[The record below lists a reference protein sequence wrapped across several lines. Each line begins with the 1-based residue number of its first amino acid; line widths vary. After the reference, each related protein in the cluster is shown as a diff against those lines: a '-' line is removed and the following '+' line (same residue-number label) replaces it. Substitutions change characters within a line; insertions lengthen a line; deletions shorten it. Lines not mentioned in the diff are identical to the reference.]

1 MSEPI
6 HLKDSES
13 ERRSFAGRTVV
24 VLVLVF
30 VCLGILVGRL
40 IQLQIVSYQDYVTRS
55 DDNRI
60 QVQALAPPRGL
71 ILDRRGV
78 VLAENRAVFTLAL
91 VKERIE
97 DLPAM
102 LGDLQSLVGLTSEEI
117 VDFHKRLSRRK
128 RPFEAV
134 ALRLVLSEE
143 QISILSVNRH
153 RLSGVEVQAQL
164 LRYYPYGD
172 LLAHVIGSVRRVTED
187 DLTTLD
193 ATNYSATQFVGKRGV
208 EQFYETSLHGTVG
221 YQNVEID
228 ARGRI
233 RKVLEINPPLTGENI
248 TVHLDVELQAAAA
261 RALGD
266 RRGAVVAIDPKTG
279 GILAM
284 VSTPSYDP
292 NLFVT
297 GMTTKK
303 YQALTGSR
311 DVPLFNRAV
320 DGQYAPGS
328 TFKPVVGLAG
338 ISSGITT
345 WEETIEDR
353 GSFKIPGQSRIWRD
367 WSWKKNNS
375 GGQGTV
381 NLHRAIYRSS
391 NVYFYNLAHNAGIE
405 TLAEMAKSFGIGQ
418 ATAIDVLQRNTGLM
432 PDPVWKYGAKGE
444 PWYPGDTVNVGI
456 GQGDVLVTP
465 LQLATVA
472 AVIANRGHWM
482 RPRML
487 LSSAVDLIESDA
499 GVPMPD
505 ITSVQAQD
513 WENIVDAMEDVVH
526 RGNKGFRQ
534 NGTAWAYI
542 GRNINYRMA
551 GKSGT
556 AQVVGIQQGEEYD
569 EELLTEYQRKHAWFM
584 AFAPADNPQIA
595 LVVLVENG
603 GGGSSVAAPVAR
615 EIIDAYLLPRLAG
628 VGL

>member
-1 MSEPI
+1 MSEPM
-6 HLKDSES
+6 HLKDSEA
-13 ERRSFAGRTVV
+13 ERRSFAGRSVA
-24 VLVLVF
+24 VLVLVL
-30 VCLGILVGRL
+30 VCLSILVGRL
-40 IQLQIVSYQDYVTRS
+40 IQLQIVSHQDYVTRS
-55 DDNRI
+55 DENRI
-60 QVQALAPPRGL
+60 QVQAVAPPRGL

-102 LGDLQSLVGLTSEEI
+102 LGDLQSLIGLSSEEI
-117 VDFHKRLSRRK
+117 EGFHKRLARRK
-128 RPFEAV
+128 RPYEAV

-164 LRYYPYGD
+164 LRFYPYGE
-172 LLAHVIGSVRRVTED
+172 LLAHVIGSVRRVTEE
-187 DLTTLD
+187 DLQTLD
-193 ATNYSATQFVGKRGV
+193 AVNYSASKFVGKRGV

-338 ISSGITT
+338 ISSGIAT

-353 GSFKIPGQSRIWRD
+353 GSFRIEGQSRIWRD

-391 NVYFYNLAHNAGIE
+391 NVYFYNLAHKLGIE

-418 ATAIDVLQRNTGLM
+418 ATAIDVLQSNTGLM

-444 PWYPGDTVNVGI
+444 PWYPGDTINVGI

-487 LSSAVDLIESDA
+487 LSSAVDLVESDA
-499 GVPMPD
+499 GVPMQD
-505 ITSVQAQD
+505 ITKVQAQD

-542 GRNINYRMA
+542 GRNISYRMA

-615 EIIDAYLLPRLAG
+615 EIMDAYLLPKLAG
-628 VGL
+628 LGL

>member
-1 MSEPI
+1 MSEPM

-13 ERRSFAGRTVV
+13 ERRSFAGRSVA
-24 VLVLVF
+24 VLVLVL
-30 VCLGILVGRL
+30 VCTSILVGRL
-40 IQLQIVSYQDYVTRS
+40 IQLQIVSHQDYVTRS
-55 DDNRI
+55 DENRI

-78 VLAENRAVFTLAL
+78 VLAENRAVFTLSL
-91 VKERIE
+91 IKERIV
-97 DLPAM
+97 DMPAM
-102 LGDLQSLVGLTSEEI
+102 LDELKNLVGVSDEEI
-117 VDFHKRLSRRK
+117 EQFHKRMSRRK
-128 RPFEAV
+128 RPYEAV

-164 LRYYPYGD
+164 LRYYPHGE
-172 LLAHVIGSVRRVTED
+172 LLSHVVGSVRRITEE
-187 DLTTLD
+187 DLGTLD
-193 ATNYSATQFVGKRGV
+193 VVNYSASQFVGKRGV

-221 YQNVEID
+221 YQNVEVD
-228 ARGRI
+228 ARGQI
-233 RKVLEINPPLTGENI
+233 RKVLEINPPLTGESI
-248 TVHLDVELQAAAA
+248 TLHLDVELQSAAVK
-261 RALGD
+261 ALGD

-284 VSTPSYDP
+284 VSTPGYDP

-297 GMTTKK
+297 GMTAEK
-303 YQALTGSR
+303 YRELTSSR
-311 DVPLFNRAV
+311 DIPLFNRAV

-338 ISSGITT
+338 IGKEITT
-345 WEETIEDR
+345 WEETIQDNGAFRIE
-353 GSFKIPGQSRIWRD
+353 GQPRVWRD

-375 GGQGTV
+375 GGQGQV
-381 NLHRAIYRSS
+381 DLHRAIYRSS
-391 NVYFYNLAHNAGIE
+391 NVYFYNLAHKLGIE
-405 TLAEMAKSFGIGQ
+405 ALADMAKRFGIGQ
-418 ATAIDVLQRNTGLM
+418 ATAIDVLQRNIGLM

-444 PWYPGDTVNVGI
+444 IWYPGDTVNVGI

-465 LQLATVA
+465 LQLASMA

-487 LSSAVDLIESDA
+487 LSSAVDLVESDA
-499 GVPMPD
+499 GVPMQD
-505 ITSVQAQD
+505 ITEVKPQD
-513 WENIVDAMEDVVH
+513 WENMIDAMEDVVH

-542 GRNINYRMA
+542 GRNIGYRMA

-556 AQVVGIQQGEEYD
+556 AQVVGILQGEEYD

-584 AFAPADNPQIA
+584 AFAPADNPRIA

-615 EIIDAYLLPRLAG
+615 EVIDAYLLPKIAG
-628 VGL
+628 TGL